1 MRIPRWLALLL
12 ALAFAFLPNT
22 AFAQT
27 KEITHAEFWSAVTLA
42 FATTRNV
49 FPRREIETYEGFRG
63 GRSFRRTKTTE
74 YVASDTFRRV
84 TETREGDV
92 VSVAEMITIGKE
104 RYCRENSSEWRTS
117 KCYENPPAAL
127 EDAIES
133 SFRVEKKDKRVIYT
147 RKSMFLQSEAG
158 KAERTKFMSE
168 DILVLNSDLTVRE
181 RTITKSA
188 LDTGT
193 ILSREILTREYGLK
207 LNPIDAPIK

>member
-1 MRIPRWLALLL
+1 MRIPRWPALLL
-12 ALAFAFLPNT
+12 ALAFALLPST
-22 AFAQT
+22 AFAQP
-27 KEITHAEFWSAVTLA
+27 KEITQAEFWSAVTSA
-42 FATTRNV
+42 FAATRSV
-49 FPRREIETYEGFRG
+49 FPRREIETYEGSRG
-63 GRSFRRTKTTE
+63 GRSFRRTKTAD
-74 YVASDTFRRV
+74 YVTADTFRRV
-84 TETREGDV
+84 TESREGDV

-133 SFRVEKKDKRVIYT
+133 SFRVETKDKQITYT
-147 RKSMFLQSEAG
+147 RKSTFLQFEAG

-168 DILVLNSDLTVRE
+168 DILVLNSDLTVRK

-193 ILSREILTREYGLK
+193 ILSRETLTREYGLK
-207 LNPIDAPIK
+207 LSPIDAPIK